1 MRTAPTFWRGCRPRA
16 RSVLAL
22 ALLTAFASQNDG
34 ISGWFA
40 KAWAQA
46 APTPPSAGTLL
57 DGVEIRRPMLPGTPP
72 EVVFQSGQSVNAQ
85 DRNGRRFLVK
95 GFQFTGNAALS
106 QGTLRR
112 VVERYTE
119 SELNLFELKKAAD
132 AVTAYYRNQGY
143 PLAVAI
149 VPAQKVE
156 DGLVV
161 IEIIEGRVGVL
172 TFDGNSRYSTPFL
185 QSYVLPATRSPVVT
199 MDTLERAL
207 LTLNDLPGLSASATL
222 SPGQT
227 RGETDVNVKIKES
240 PFRVT
245 LAANNNGRAEAGQ
258 TRVDVMAAASN
269 LLGFGDE
276 LVYRKMA
283 AEKQLM
289 DYNQLKFSLPVG
301 TSGARVALSQS
312 NAKYNVAG
320 DFEALEITGEVTTT
334 ELSGTYPVVRSR
346 NRNLIASIG
355 VRDTQTKQSALATP
369 LSSHSLQLMSIGGS
383 GNWVHADSS
392 ATSMSAVF
400 TSNFKDN
407 TANETDKVLAKLD
420 LDVTHLTGI
429 ARKWDFFFHG
439 AGVVSGSSLP
449 DSEKF
454 SIGGPDNVRGF
465 RSGELRGD
473 RGYVLNTELRRQFMV
488 GRTVGVVSVFHDMGS
503 VTNLGFATQDILTAA
518 GVGVTVYPTQKS
530 QLKVDVAWPL
540 RNSLAAEL
548 DTKPRV
554 WASASISF

>member
-1 MRTAPTFWRGCRPRA
+1 MSLRRPRA
-16 RSVLAL
+16 RRVLSLAL
-22 ALLTAFASQNDG
+22 VAAFASQHDG
-34 ISGWFA
+34 LSGWFSD
-40 KAWAQA
+40 AWAQV
-46 APTPPSAGTLL
+46 APTPPTAGTLL
-57 DGVEIRRPMLPGTPP
+57 DGVEIRRPMLPGSPP
-72 EVVFQSGQSVNAQ
+72 EVVFQGGQSANAQ

-106 QGTLRR
+106 QGQLRR
-112 VVERYTE
+112 VVERFTE
-119 SELNLFELKKAAD
+119 SDLNLFELKKAAD

-161 IEIIEGRVGVL
+161 IEIIEGRVGTL
-172 TFDGNSRYSTPFL
+172 TFDGNQRYSTPFL
-185 QSYVLPATRSPVVT
+185 QSYMLPATRSPVVT

-207 LTLNDLPGLSASATL
+207 LTLNDLPGLNASATL
-222 SPGQT
+222 SPGQS

-240 PFRVT
+240 PFRLT
-245 LAANNNGRAEAGQ
+245 LAANNNGRSEAGQ
-258 TRVDVMAAASN
+258 VRVDVTAGVSN
-269 LLGFGDE
+269 LLGLGEE

-283 AEKQLM
+283 AENQLM

-301 TSGARVALSQS
+301 TSGARVALSHS
-312 NAKYNVAG
+312 NAKYTVAG
-320 DFEALEITGEVTTT
+320 DFAALEIAGEVTTT
-334 ELSGTYPVVRSR
+334 ELSGIYPVVRSR
-346 NRNLIASIG
+346 NRNLIASVG
-355 VRDTQTKQSALATP
+355 VRDTQTQQSALGVP
-369 LSSHSLQLMSIGGS
+369 LASHNLQLLSLGGS

-392 ATSMSAVF
+392 ATSASAVF

-407 TANETDKVLAKLD
+407 TANETNKVLAKLD
-420 LDVTHLTGI
+420 VDVTHLTGV
-429 ARKWDFFFHG
+429 ARKWDFYFRG
-439 AGVVSGSSLP
+439 AGVASGSSLP

-473 RGYVLNTELRRQFMV
+473 RGYLVTTELRRQFMV
-488 GRTVGVVSVFHDMGS
+488 GRTVGVATVFHDFGS
-503 VTNLGFATQDILTAA
+503 VTNLGYATQDILTAA
-518 GVGVTVYPTQKS
+518 GAGVTVYPTQKS

-540 RNSLAAEL
+540 RNSLAANL

-554 WASASISF
+554 WATASVSF

>member
-1 MRTAPTFWRGCRPRA
+1 MPTSMRRPRA
-16 RSVLAL
+16 RSVLLL
-22 ALLTAFASQNDG
+22 ALVAAGVAQRNDLPGWLSQT
-34 ISGWFA
+34 
-40 KAWAQA
+40 WAQV
-46 APTPPSAGTLL
+46 APPPPTAGTLL
-57 DGVEIRRPMLPGTPP
+57 EGVEIRRPILPGSPP
-72 EVVFQSGQSVNAQ
+72 EVVFQSGQTANMQ

-95 GFQFTGNAALS
+95 GFQFTGNAALT

-149 VPAQKVE
+149 VPAQKIE

-161 IEIIEGRVGVL
+161 IEVIEGRVGNL
-172 TFDGNSRYSTPFL
+172 SFDGNQRYSTAFL
-185 QSYVLPATRSPVVT
+185 RSYLEPATKAPIVT

-207 LTLNDLPGLSASATL
+207 LTLNDLPGLTAGATL
-222 SPGQT
+222 SPGAN
-227 RGETDVNVKIKES
+227 RGETDVAVKVKET
-240 PFRVT
+240 PFKLM

-258 TRVDVMAAASN
+258 VRVDVSLSAAN
-269 LLGFGDE
+269 LLGLGDE
-276 LVYRKMA
+276 LVYRKMQ

-289 DYNQLKFSLPVG
+289 DYNQLKFSMPIG
-301 TSGARVALSQS
+301 TGGSRVALSHS
-312 NAKYNVAG
+312 TAKYSVSG
-320 DFEALEITGEVTTT
+320 DFEALEIGGEVTTT
-334 ELSGTYPVVRSR
+334 ELSATIPVVRSR

-355 VRDTQTKQSALATP
+355 ARDTQTRQSALGTP
-369 LSSHSLQLMSIGGS
+369 LTQNSLRLLSLGGS
-383 GNWVHADSS
+383 GNWVHKDSS
-392 ATSMSAVF
+392 STSASAVF

-407 TANETDKVLAKLD
+407 NANAADAVLAKLD

-429 ARKWDFFFHG
+429 TSKWDFFFHG
-439 AGVVSGSSLP
+439 NGVASGSSLP

-465 RSGELRGD
+465 KTGELRGD
-473 RGYVLNTELRRQFMV
+473 RGYLVNTELRRQFMV
-488 GRTVGVVSVFHDMGS
+488 GRTVGVVSVFHDLGS

-518 GVGVTVYPTQKS
+518 GVGVAVYPTQKT
-530 QLKVDVAWPL
+530 QVKVDVAWPL
-540 RNSLAAEL
+540 RNSLATNL
-548 DTKPRV
+548 DTQPRV